1 MCDWSGGFCYSPCI
15 ALADCR
21 HKNLLDFLLIRAYF
35 NRGRNELIWLLCG
48 KCNESR
54 SKSQQVYEKIIYLN
68 LWLMKKAVLR
78 VLIKSYWN
86 NIKRAFLSF
95 LGCAQYTQ
103 NLHGRQSNVIWR
115 HSSVVVVNFEHL
127 VACSFVILIVYF
139 YPITPRIQK
148 MVKRKKILQCLLQV
162 F

>member
-1 MCDWSGGFCYSPCI
+1 MKKSIRTHFIGKLSYRKTLDFRCATDLEAFCYSPCI

-68 LWLMKKAVLR
+68 L
-78 VLIKSYWN
+78 
-86 NIKRAFLSF
+86 
-95 LGCAQYTQ
+95 
-103 NLHGRQSNVIWR
+103 
-115 HSSVVVVNFEHL
+115 
-127 VACSFVILIVYF
+127 
-139 YPITPRIQK
+139 
-148 MVKRKKILQCLLQV
+148 
-162 F
+162 